1 MRRFYLLV
9 LILEYFVQ
17 KTTFDVGEDVK
28 NIYRVIRFTEAI
40 ETTIVCYICVYIF
53 LKYLL
58 RIPSRLY
65 LLHNYMI
72 FNQLRV
78 LMGLD

>member
-53 LKYLL
+53 LQYLL
-58 RIPSRLY
+58 RISSRLY